1 MCVRL
6 YVDIC
11 VSVPIFVTV
20 PAVLTVRTQHD
31 KEAMRN
37 QVKQVVQRRK
47 TVVMQEAAL
56 VAAPVT
62 VQEQLKPKREAMAES
77 RKSRKTLLMSANV
90 DMETLAAE
98 EEEFA
103 RMERELQEEEERLLH
118 EEEERVK
125 AEFASLQRMGAPPHL
140 WDGAPAPLTHPAE
153 SELAVSTG
161 TTSAAIERRKTR
173 TVTMLLPAGVDM
185 SALDNG
191 GGRPMTRGR
200 GESVRCPSPYVTC

>member
-125 AEFASLQRMGAPPHL
+125 AEFASLQRMGAP
-140 WDGAPAPLTHPAE
+140 AALTGWRP
-153 SELAVSTG
+153 
-161 TTSAAIERRKTR
+161 RR
-173 TVTMLLPAGVDM
+173 
-185 SALDNG
+185 
-191 GGRPMTRGR
+191 
-200 GESVRCPSPYVTC
+200 

>member
-1 MCVRL
+1 
-6 YVDIC
+6 
-11 VSVPIFVTV
+11 
-20 PAVLTVRTQHD
+20 
-31 KEAMRN
+31 MRS

-47 TVVMQEAAL
+47 TVLMQEAAL

-77 RKSRKTLLMSANV
+77 RKSRKTLLLSANV

-125 AEFASLQRMGAPPHL
+125 AEFASLQRMGTPLMGSQPARLPSGVQRASWPSRRAPRRRRSS
-140 WDGAPAPLTHPAE
+140 GE
-153 SELAVSTG
+153 RQELLRCSSPSASTCPR
-161 TTSAAIERRKTR
+161 TRMAA
-173 TVTMLLPAGVDM
+173 
-185 SALDNG
+185 G
-191 GGRPMTRGR
+191 GQ
-200 GESVRCPSPYVTC
+200 